1 MEHRFGSEPEQY
13 RKYDLG
19 MKPGGGIELNVW
31 RFGLS
36 YNMGLLD
43 IRNATDTSVK
53 NVVLGIDV
61 AYMFG
66 GR

>member
-1 MEHRFGSEPEQY
+1 
-13 RKYDLG
+13 
-19 MKPGGGIELNVW
+19 MKPGGGIELNTW
-31 RFGLS
+31 RFGLY